1 MTRKTI
7 PLTWETKENENM
19 FPLDGCQF
27 PDIVWILSCWG
38 LTCVPKKTC

>member
-19 FPLDGCQF
+19 FPLDGRQF
-27 PDIVWILSCWG
+27 PDIV
-38 LTCVPKKTC
+38 